1 MHKGPL
7 AYAEAFLEPNKFNR
21 NYAKDLKRKFK
32 VTFKRLV
39 DSYQKGIDL
48 YQQLAIKANQISS
61 EEATSSAGMKNSS
74 LINTSA
80 LNFTNVLAASST
92 SSTNTA
98 ANTNANAHVYSS
110 LKYFEMSRLLQEKFN
125 ELENS
130 FRNLLLIDGVN

>member
-61 EEATSSAGMKNSS
+61 EEATSSAGIKNSS

-98 ANTNANAHVYSS
+98 ANTNANAHVNSS